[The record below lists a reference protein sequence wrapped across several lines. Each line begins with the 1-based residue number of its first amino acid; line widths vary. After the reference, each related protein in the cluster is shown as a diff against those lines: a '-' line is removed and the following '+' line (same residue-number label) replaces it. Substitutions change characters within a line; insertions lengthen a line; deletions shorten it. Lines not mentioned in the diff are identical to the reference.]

1 MSQFWKVDDSVRVG
15 ERKVS
20 IPSENGLSYSPGQ
33 KVQIS
38 VDPSTKFMDGRE
50 SYLDFDVQLKLPAG
64 ATPTRLQLDKCTSS
78 LIRNIRIY
86 DGSRGNLLEEIS
98 DYATYVSVKYDYDK
112 DINIEN
118 MRALREGCAVH
129 QPTNRGTLGTSKTSM
144 ANTTTNPFFK
154 KTSGN
159 QTVAFSDTD
168 FLKAKICLPLH
179 TGIFANSTTIFPVMM
194 TSGLYIE
201 IDLND
206 ADVVIKQLDSVLRDT
221 RTPLNPVFH
230 SVNGSNVPDNL
241 ALDTP
246 TDTFYV
252 AADNSLS
259 GTDRVSKFPFV
270 VGETFLFCLKDNNGS
285 GTTFVAPAVISEI
298 NLSAAANDNKGLIEV
313 KTVATFNNSGVLV
326 TAGDWVMYSTAVADA
341 ATYDAS
347 YEVSSVSLVV
357 SQIELDPAYE
367 RGMVQKVR
375 EGKAIEFDIMSLTNY
390 KHSILASDR
399 QTTFQIFAQNSR
411 AKSLLVVPQ
420 DSTVY
425 TSAQMISGSGTYQ
438 IQGTGYDNDTL
449 ATKTPQDV
457 SLASTRSGLTGI
469 CDQLSSVQY
478 QINGKRVPSREV
490 STRKIAT
497 TESLD
502 AFHIY
507 ELEKTLDNAGIAP
520 RSFRSFM
527 ENFCFGRGFS
537 AGGQGGVMDLRD
549 KDLAVILRYQT
560 ATAPVK
566 GKLFQSYV
574 FHIKRLVIRDGT
586 VDVVH

>member
-33 KVQIS
+33 KVQIF

-50 SYLDFDVQLKLPAG
+50 SYLDFDVKLKLPAG
-64 ATPTRLQLDKCTSS
+64 ATPTRLQLDKCTST
-78 LIRNIRIY
+78 LIKNIRIY
-86 DGSRGNLLEEIS
+86 DGSRGTLLEEIT

-118 MRALREGCAVH
+118 MRALREGCAVY
-129 QPTNRGTLGTSKTSM
+129 QPTNRGTLGTSKTAM

-159 QTVAFSDTD
+159 VSTVFSDAD
-168 FLKAKICLPLH
+168 FLKAKLCLPLH
-179 TGIFANSTTIFPVMM
+179 TGIFADSTTIFPVMM

-201 IDLND
+201 IDLNE
-206 ADVVIKQLDSVLRDT
+206 AELVLKQLDSVLRDT

-230 SVNGSNVPDNL
+230 SVNGSSAPDTL

-252 AADNSLS
+252 TADNNID
-259 GTDRVSKFPFV
+259 GTDRVDKFPFV
-270 VGETFLFCLKDNNGS
+270 VGESFLFCLKDNNGS
-285 GTTFVAPAVISEI
+285 ATTFTLPAVISEI
-298 NLSAAANDNKGLIEV
+298 NLSATGNGGAGLLEV
-313 KTVATFNNSGVLV
+313 KTVDTFNNSGVIV
-326 TAGDWVMYSTAVADA
+326 TSGDWVMYSTAVADA
-341 ATYDAS
+341 ASYDAS

-357 SQIELDPAYE
+357 SQVELDPNYE
-367 RGMVQKVR
+367 RGMIQKVR

-390 KHSILASDR
+390 KHSILPSDR

-411 AKSLLVVPQ
+411 AKSLLVVPT

-425 TSAQMISGSGTYQ
+425 TSSQLISGSGTYV
-438 IQGTGYDNDTL
+438 IQGSSHVSASL

-457 SLASTRSGLTGI
+457 CLTSTRSSLTGI

-478 QINGKRVPSREV
+478 QINGKRVPSREI

-507 ELEKTLDNAGIAP
+507 ELEKTLDNSGIAP
-520 RSFRSFM
+520 RSFRSYL

-560 ATAPVK
+560 SVAPVK

-574 FHIKRLVIRDGT
+574 FHVKRLVIRDGT

>member
-241 ALDTP
+241 ALDSP